1 MTTRTVVLH
10 YHLFKNAGTSVDHM
24 LKAHF
29 GPAWVTAEFSMAGN
43 DNTRAVQDWIADNP
57 EAHAFSSHTMVGPLP
72 RVEGVDI
79 IPVIILRNPLARIA
93 SAYRFERKQE
103 ADTWGAELAKTHDFE
118 GYVQTRLARAG
129 DRQCRNFQVSRLAT
143 LCPGDASEFDRAKK
157 GLKLL
162 HKRGV
167 IGRIEHFNAFTQ
179 ALVAR
184 LTPVFP
190 DFAPKPAKANT
201 TDAKTGEKPPF
212 KLATQLTE
220 ANAEDIALL
229 VRANALLGLP
239 PGLA

>member
-29 GPAWVTAEFSMAGN
+29 GPAWVTAEFAMAGN
-43 DNTRAVQDWIADNP
+43 DNTKAVQDWIADNP
-57 EAHAFSSHTMVGPLP
+57 EAQAFSSHTMVGPLP
-72 RVEGVDI
+72 QVEDVDI
-79 IPVIILRNPLARIA
+79 IPVIMLRNPLARIA

-103 ADTWGAELAKTHDFE
+103 ADTWGAELAKKHDFE

-143 LCPGDASEFDRAKK
+143 LCPGPDSEFERAKA

-167 IGRIEHFNAFTQ
+167 IGRIEHFNAFTE
-179 ALVAR
+179 AFIAR
-184 LTPVFP
+184 LTPAFP
-190 DFAPKPAKANT
+190 DFAPAPAKANT
-201 TDAKTGEKPPF
+201 TSSKGGKKTPF
-212 KLATQLTE
+212 QLATQLTE

-239 PGLA
+239 PGLT